1 MRHSIRAVSPRT
13 THIASDDEFALA
25 ISNEITHIVEELLSE
40 TGHNLTSFADAIGYS
55 RVRVSQV
62 MNRKEKSYL
71 WRLPM
76 ICAVSRVFQVP
87 VPDLIRRACG
97 DPGITMHDIL
107 VRASDATPPGSPE
120 RLRWFISHVLQTY
133 SLMYDKPEYDPDRNG
148 DYELKF
154 RCTPMEIEQGASEF
168 YEGYSSGRIKDSSIP
183 SRIWAAVSYADENGG
198 LTVMPLWVA
207 LRKTCSE

>member
-1 MRHSIRAVSPRT
+1 MSNRSS
-13 THIASDDEFALA
+13 HIASDDELALS
-25 ISNEITHIVEELLSE
+25 ISNEITRIVEELLAT
-40 TGHNLTSFADAIGYS
+40 TGHNLTSFAAAIGYS

-97 DPGITMHDIL
+97 DPGITMHDIFM
-107 VRASDATPPGSPE
+107 RAHDATPPGSPE
-120 RLRWFISHVLQTY
+120 RLRWLISRVLQTY
-133 SLMYDKPEYDPDRNG
+133 SLMYDKPEYAPDQNG

-154 RCTPMEIEQGASEF
+154 RCTPMEIEQGASDF

-183 SRIWAAVSYADENGG
+183 SRIWAAVSYADKNGG
-198 LTVMPLWVA
+198 LMAMPLWVA